1 MDPERRALSSR
12 SPATRYEVLLVEDY
26 SKKGLCEEQMAT
38 CFHVFDEVIQCVGV
52 YKVVL
57 KMLRD
62 KLYDAVY
69 SNEYTTVPPKK
80 TMSKTSYIQR
90 IPYFVL
96 VNRIFEERDKTADEL
111 RANITA
117 LENNLNEK
125 GKQLD
130 ECNQSN
136 RELKKSLK
144 ESSDKI
150 YEMEIELENKSLEQ
164 RKLEASIQYEQLTQ
178 QATKDR
184 YEKFKPGRDFNPDLR
199 NTDAVLHQLI

>member
-12 SPATRYEVLLVEDY
+12 SPATRYEVLLVEDS

-52 YKVVL
+52 YKIVL

-80 TMSKTSYIQR
+80 TVSKTSYIQR

-130 ECNQSN
+130 ECSQSN

-184 YEKFKPGRDFNPDLR
+184 YEKFKPE
-199 NTDAVLHQLI
+199 